1 MALENGC
8 RVLRLTST
16 NDNLPALKFY
26 QKRGF
31 VLHRLLPG
39 AVERSRE
46 IKPEIPLLGVDGIPI
61 REEIELVKILK
72 LEVSRRLGP

>member
-1 MALENGC
+1 MEKVEQVALENGC
-8 RVLRLTST
+8 RVLRLPTT

-31 VLHRLLPG
+31 VLQRVLPG

-46 IKPEIPLLGVDGIPI
+46 IKPEIPLLGVDFIPI
-61 REEIELVKILK
+61 SEEIDLVKILK
-72 LEVSRRLGP
+72 